1 MVSIFRFVNE
11 MNFIYFWVCDSMK
24 EKTDGDSERE
34 IDIEKKK
41 MMDVFNFL
49 F

>member
-1 MVSIFRFVNE
+1 MIFIFL
-11 MNFIYFWVCDSMK
+11 YFWVCDSMK
-24 EKTDGDSERE
+24 KKTDGDSERE
-34 IDIEKKK
+34 ITEIEKKK